1 MVVARVKPDGN
12 CVARFILCEDVVE
25 LIHVDLVLNSLTPV
39 FWQKCIMTTVVC
51 LPPLLLSL

>member
-25 LIHVDLVLNSLTPV
+25 LIHVDFVINSLTPV
-39 FWQKCIMTTVVC
+39 FWQNA
-51 LPPLLLSL
+51 L